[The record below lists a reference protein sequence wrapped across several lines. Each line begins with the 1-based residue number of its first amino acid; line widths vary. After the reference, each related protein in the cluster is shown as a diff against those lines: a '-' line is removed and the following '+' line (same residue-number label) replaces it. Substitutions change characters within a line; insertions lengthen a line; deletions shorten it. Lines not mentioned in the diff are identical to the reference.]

1 MNALIAIFTWVVGL
15 MSPAE
20 APTLV
25 RGQQPVVRPTD
36 ADTRGVHIV
45 GMNPRTV
52 IALEDTHFRPNR

>member
-15 MSPAE
+15 TSPQS
-20 APTLV
+20 PTIV
-25 RGQQPVVRPTD
+25 RGQQPGIRPAD

-52 IALEDTHFRPNR
+52 IALEDTHFRPVR